1 MTDRQPSQDDSLNR
15 QKRLLRRGT
24 TLLQQGNAAKA
35 ATLLARAYQIAPD
48 DVDIALNLSSAY
60 ILTRQFD
67 RAIPILEKL
76 TEQLPDNEMIW
87 TNLGAAYLGNPV
99 LARDAEQNRAIEA
112 FEKALSLNPNAPHV
126 AYNLGLVHRDRR
138 EFEKAVH
145 WFEKAIETNPRD
157 VDAHALLKVMRRAL
171 QEEE

>member
-1 MTDRQPSQDDSLNR
+1 MTDRQPSHDDSLNR

-24 TLLQQGNAAKA
+24 ALLQQGNAAKA
-35 ATLLARAYQIAPD
+35 ATLLARAHQIAPD

-76 TEQLPDNEMIW
+76 TEQMPDNEMIW
-87 TNLGAAYLGNPV
+87 TNLGAAYLGNPI

-138 EFEKAVH
+138 EFERAVH

-157 VDAHALLKVMRRAL
+157 VDAHALLKVMRQAL